1 MSPKVTSATLGVSLG
16 SLWER
21 MRAAQPLVQC
31 ITNYVSMDLMAN
43 TLLAAGASPAMV
55 RALPGFCHPVLCK
68 LTGGPIR
75 QSAKLFGGQIKGRVK
90 TGASAKHWLRP
101 S

>member
-1 MSPKVTSATLGVSLG
+1 MLLALDTAKQETLQAVLRMEARVTSGAVWE
-16 SLWER
+16 LWQD

-55 RALPGFCHPVLCK
+55 HTTSIKNIFLLYPPAQHDRWDV
-68 LTGGPIR
+68 
-75 QSAKLFGGQIKGRVK
+75 QSG
-90 TGASAKHWLRP
+90 
-101 S
+101 